1 MSIHL
6 PYYSKTLTFSI
17 YERYIDQE
25 YFIPIGTLLSEM
37 SNRKLKEVLFLEKFV
52 RYVALLFAIACG
64 LAVANIYY
72 AQPLLDAIS
81 DEFGITHS
89 TVGIVIT
96 ITQVCYA
103 LGLLL
108 LVPLGDLLNRRWLIA
123 GQMLLSVMALI
134 VVGTAPSSTVLFIG
148 IAAVGLLAVVTQTLV
163 AFAATLA
170 DSAERGRVIG
180 VVTSG
185 IVIGILLA
193 RTFAGVLTDLAGW
206 RSVYLVS
213 AGLTLIMA
221 GVLFRVLPHSE
232 HDRVSLS
239 YLQLL
244 RSMLTLFLQERIL
257 RIRAALALM
266 IFTAFS
272 ILWTSLGLTLSAPP
286 LSLSHTAI
294 GAFGLAGVA
303 GALAAARAGRLADQG
318 LGQRTTGVALVLLLT
333 SWLPISYTHHSLLVL
348 IVGIVLLDLAV
359 QAVHVTNQSMIF
371 TVRPEARSRLT
382 AGYMIFYSIGSA
394 IGSIAS
400 TSIYDHSGWNG
411 VCLLGASV
419 SALALLFW
427 SLTRRH

>member
-1 MSIHL
+1 MGKLEPAQTALTASKSVPASLMS
-6 PYYSKTLTFSI
+6 
-17 YERYIDQE
+17 R
-25 YFIPIGTLLSEM
+25 
-37 SNRKLKEVLFLEKFV
+37 N
-52 RYVALLFAIACG
+52 VALLFAIACG

-72 AQPLLDAIS
+72 AQPLLDAIAT
-81 DEFGITHS
+81 EFGITHS
-89 TVGIVIT
+89 SVGMVIT

-108 LVPLGDLLNRRWLIA
+108 LVPLGDLLNRRLLIA
-123 GQMLLSVMALI
+123 GQLLVSVLALI
-134 VVGTAPSSTVLFIG
+134 VVGTAPTSMVLFIG
-148 IAAVGLLAVVTQTLV
+148 IAVVGLLAVVTQTLV

-170 DSAERGRVIG
+170 APAERGRAVG

-193 RTFAGVLTDLAGW
+193 RTFAGVLTDFAGW

-221 GVLFRVLPHSE
+221 CVLFRVLPHDE
-232 HDRVSLS
+232 HKRESLS

-244 RSMLTLFLQERIL
+244 RSLITLFAQERVL
-257 RIRAALALM
+257 LIRGALALM
-266 IFTAFS
+266 IFAAFS
-272 ILWTSLGLTLSAPP
+272 ILWTSLVLPLSTPP

-303 GALAAARAGRLADQG
+303 GALAAARAGRLADRG
-318 LGQRTTGVALVLLLT
+318 LGQKTTGVALILLLI
-333 SWLPISYTHHSLLVL
+333 SWLPISYTPHSLLAL

-359 QAVHVTNQSMIF
+359 QAVHVTNQSMILAL
-371 TVRPEARSRLT
+371 RPEARSRLT

-394 IGSIAS
+394 TGSIAS
-400 TSIYDHSGWNG
+400 TSIYAYSGWNG
-411 VCLLGASV
+411 VCLLGAIV

-427 SLTRRH
+427 ALTHRIGK

>member
-1 MSIHL
+1 M
-6 PYYSKTLTFSI
+6 
-17 YERYIDQE
+17 
-25 YFIPIGTLLSEM
+25 
-37 SNRKLKEVLFLEKFV
+37 EKFV
-52 RYVALLFAIACG
+52 EKVAALDYTSVNGETVQDALITPDSFPTSSMSQKLALLFAIACG

-81 DEFGITHS
+81 NEFDITPS
-89 TVGIVIT
+89 SVGIVIT

-108 LVPLGDLLNRRWLIA
+108 LVPLGDLLHRRWLIA
-123 GQMLLSVMALI
+123 GQMLVSVLALI
-134 VVGTAPSSTVLFIG
+134 VVGTATNSMVLFIG

-163 AFAATLA
+163 AFASTLA
-170 DSAERGRVIG
+170 APAERGRVVG

-213 AGLTLIMA
+213 AVLTLIMA
-221 GVLFRVLPHSE
+221 CVLFRVLPHDE
-232 HDRVSLS
+232 HKRESLS

-244 RSMLTLFLQERIL
+244 RSMLTLFAQERIL
-257 RIRAALALM
+257 RIRAVLALM

-272 ILWTSLGLTLSAPP
+272 ILWTSLVLPLSAPP

-294 GAFGLAGVA
+294 GAFGLAGVT
-303 GALAAARAGRLADQG
+303 GALAAARAGRLADRG
-318 LGQRTTGVALVLLLT
+318 LGQRTTGVALILLLI
-333 SWLPISYTHHSLLVL
+333 SWLPISYTQHSLLAL

-359 QAVHVTNQSMIF
+359 QAVHVTNQSMIL
-371 TVRPEARSRLT
+371 TLRPEARSRLT

-394 IGSIAS
+394 TGSIAS
-400 TSIYDHSGWNG
+400 TSIYDYFGWNG
-411 VCLLGASV
+411 VCVLGAFV
-419 SALALLFW
+419 SASALLFW
-427 SLTRRH
+427 LLTRRIH